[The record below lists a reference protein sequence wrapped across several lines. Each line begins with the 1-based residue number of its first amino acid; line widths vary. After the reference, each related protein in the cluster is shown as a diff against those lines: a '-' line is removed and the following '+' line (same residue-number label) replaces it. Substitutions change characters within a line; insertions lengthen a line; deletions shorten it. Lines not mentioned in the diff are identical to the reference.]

1 LLRLVTAVC
10 CFRHSAVV
18 KGGVVG
24 IERSGGEPAT
34 DCSKQSESGGV
45 WWRVRQLLQLKAADK
60 EERTRGML
68 DGKIARSKERMG
80 VLMGLYGA

>member
-1 LLRLVTAVC
+1 
-10 CFRHSAVV
+10 
-18 KGGVVG
+18 
-24 IERSGGEPAT
+24 
-34 DCSKQSESGGV
+34 
-45 WWRVRQLLQLKAADK
+45 LKAADK